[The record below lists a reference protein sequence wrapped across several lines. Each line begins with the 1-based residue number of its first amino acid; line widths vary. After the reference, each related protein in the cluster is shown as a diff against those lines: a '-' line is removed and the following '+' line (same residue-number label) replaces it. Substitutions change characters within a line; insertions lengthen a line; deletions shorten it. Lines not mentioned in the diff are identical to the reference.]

1 MTTESDRTGQKQT
14 QLSAFVTA
22 VVVCFALSILLA
34 VSYFVRAGNSCNI
47 VLDNKINPNT
57 ATIASLVRLPNI
69 GPKRAEAIVG
79 YRETV
84 DSGSPAF
91 GRSADMEKIKGIG
104 PKTSR
109 KMQSWLCFD

>member
-1 MTTESDRTGQKQT
+1 MTIESDRTGQKQT

-22 VVVCFALSILLA
+22 AVVCSALSTLLA

-57 ATIASLVRLPNI
+57 ATVASLVRLPNI

-84 DSGSPAF
+84 DSDSPTF
-91 GRSADMEKIKGIG
+91 GRSADMENIKGIG

-109 KMQSWLCFD
+109 KMQPWLCFD